1 MSFINFAHIGFWKS
15 VWGKF
20 FGKSSDKCIW
30 KLKSSDGLPEFQGQE
45 EVFKFFKKRKIREIQ
60 KHIFNFLEKPFQRI
74 FSVAGFYHMASFLS
88 VVVCLIVTIFSTIKG
103 FEEVSLS
110 ILFYLES
117 IILGEL
123 NSYAV

>member
-1 MSFINFAHIGFWKS
+1 MVGFGLS
-15 VWGKF
+15 ESAS
-20 FGKSSDKCIW
+20 GKSSEFESQ
-30 KLKSSDGLPEFQGQE
+30 KSSEGLPEFQGQE

-123 NSYAV
+123 NS

>member
-1 MSFINFAHIGFWKS
+1 MCWVWIDRDS
-15 VWGKF
+15 VWARF
-20 FGKSSDKCIW
+20 ESHRSSE
-30 KLKSSDGLPEFQGQE
+30 GLPEFQGQE

-123 NSYAV
+123 NSSTVNSTD